1 MSLLETNNLS
11 ANYGLFQALF
21 SINLRVEDGEAVA
34 LIGSNGAGKTTLL
47 KSIAGDLLSYGNA
60 VSLEGTAVGKLP
72 AYVRVSKGISLV
84 PEGRRLFSSL
94 TVEENL
100 LLGQSSKRPGPWTLA
115 RVYDVFPVLYQVRRN
130 MATALSGGQ
139 QQLVAIARALM
150 GNPRLL
156 LCDEISLGLSPVAS
170 NQVHDA
176 LKVVLDEGVAVLL
189 VEQNI
194 QKALKTSTRF
204 YCMRKGEIV
213 LNGNSA
219 TADLDEITREY
230 FGVYA

>member
-1 MSLLETNNLS
+1 MPLLQTNNLS
-11 ANYGLFQALF
+11 ASYGLFRALF
-21 SINLRVEDGEAVA
+21 SVNLCIDEGEAVA

-47 KSIAGDLLSYGNA
+47 KSIAGDLPSKPESVLLDGA
-60 VSLEGTAVGKLP
+60 QVGESP
-72 AYVRVSKGISLV
+72 AYARVGHGVSLV

-100 LLGQSSKRPGPWTLA
+100 LLGQSSHRSGPWSLT
-115 RVYDVFPVLYQVRRN
+115 RVYQVFPTLYELRRN
-130 MATALSGGQ
+130 MARALSGGQ

-170 NQVHDA
+170 NQVHEA
-176 LKVVLDEGVAVLL
+176 LKVVLAEGVAILI

-194 QKALKTSTRF
+194 QKALKTAQRY
-204 YCMRKGEIV
+204 YCMRKGEIM
-213 LNGNSA
+213 LDGRCA
-219 TADLDEITREY
+219 DADLEEISREY

>member
-1 MSLLETNNLS
+1 MPLLQTDDLS
-11 ANYGLFQALF
+11 ASYGLFQALF
-21 SINLRVEDGEAVA
+21 SVNVYIDEGEAVA

-47 KSIAGDLLSYGNA
+47 KSIAGDLLSRPDSVLLDGA
-60 VSLEGTAVGKLP
+60 KVGESP
-72 AYVRVSKGISLV
+72 AYLRVGRGISLV

-100 LLGQSSKRPGPWTLA
+100 LLGQSSHRQGPWNLE
-115 RVYDVFPVLYQVRRN
+115 RVYAMFPVLFELRRN
-130 MATALSGGQ
+130 MARALSGGQ

-170 NQVHDA
+170 NQVHEA
-176 LKVVLDEGVAVLL
+176 LKVVLAEGVSILI

-194 QKALKTSTRF
+194 PKALETAHRY

-213 LNGNSA
+213 LDGRC
-219 TADLDEITREY
+219 ADADIDEISREY